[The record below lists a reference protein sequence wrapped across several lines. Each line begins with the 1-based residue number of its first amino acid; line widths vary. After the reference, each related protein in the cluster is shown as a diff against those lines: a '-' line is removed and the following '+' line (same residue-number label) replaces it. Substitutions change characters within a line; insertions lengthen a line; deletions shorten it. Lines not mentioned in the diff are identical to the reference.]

1 MLWSENVERDFLED
15 QLTNREM
22 FCTTDI
28 DKDWAKTFSR
38 NINDAEGLDKM
49 RCNEDVAIRNQIS
62 VPYTDENDNLDEDTH
77 LSDKDYEIEDENNE
91 PDNGAKK
98 KKR

>member
-1 MLWSENVERDFLED
+1 
-15 QLTNREM
+15 
-22 FCTTDI
+22 
-28 DKDWAKTFSR
+28 
-38 NINDAEGLDKM
+38 M